1 MTIKQVL
8 AAFGITNMDSE
19 VPNIENT
26 PQQENTPATKPENT
40 PPEKPEN
47 TPPTKPQENTSPP
60 TQENSSSNELARIA
74 QLEKELK
81 DVKAANA
88 ALLAQTPVQ
97 KEYTAQDALLELLGI
112 GGNEHGNES
121 Q

>member
-26 PQQENTPATKPENT
+26 PQQENAPAQKQENTPASKPENT
-40 PPEKPEN
+40 PPQEN
-47 TPPTKPQENTSPP
+47 TPPTH
-60 TQENSSSNELARIA
+60 ENSSTNELAKIA
-74 QLEKELK
+74 ELEKELK
-81 DVKAANA
+81 EVKAANA
-88 ALLAQTPVQ
+88 ALLAQTPIQ
-97 KEYTAQDALLELLGI
+97 QEYTAQDALLELLGI

>member
-26 PQQENTPATKPENT
+26 PQQENTPATKQQENTPATKSENT

-47 TPPTKPQENTSPP
+47 TPP

-88 ALLAQTPVQ
+88 ALLAQTPIQ

-112 GGNEHGNES
+112 GGNENGNES